1 MKKFFTAVFKF
12 FALTAVFLV
21 AYFLVS
27 PILHFIPI
35 NLYVCS
41 VNVTAFMIAS
51 IIAFTTKKLVFA
63 K

>member
-12 FALTAVFLV
+12 FAVTAVFLV
-21 AYFLVS
+21 AYFLIS
-27 PILHFIPI
+27 PVLLFIPI

-41 VNVTAFMIAS
+41 VNVTAFLIAS
-51 IIAFTTKKLVFA
+51 VITYTTKKLVFA